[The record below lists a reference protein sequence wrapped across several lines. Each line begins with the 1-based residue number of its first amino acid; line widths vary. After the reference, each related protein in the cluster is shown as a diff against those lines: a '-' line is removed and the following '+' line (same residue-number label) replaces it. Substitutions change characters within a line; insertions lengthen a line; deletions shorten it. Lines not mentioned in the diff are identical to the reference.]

1 MRRCIWE
8 SVQVDRT
15 KFAIRQVKNSWNIRH
30 WRISR
35 QHVYVRNF
43 RHLYSPAGNLIV
55 SRCGV
60 CRSVWRGRSKG
71 ARDSPPGNAA
81 LFRSSSPIAAE
92 VDFSGRA
99 PFPWPKIYERRST
112 FQGRRIYARSPAS
125 FDGLREASVCASIGP
140 LLVNYSWLHYAC
152 PFTVVVL
159 EATWPIIDR
168 SLSNLFPLWEAWN
181 KENWNKF
188 LNKLSRNE
196 LLPILLFAHLL

>member
-1 MRRCIWE
+1 MSKWGE

-15 KFAIRQVKNSWNIRH
+15 KFTIRRVKNSWNIRH